1 MGRKLHPLH
10 GLYKL
15 LPNGGDRVRQAFRG
29 ASEIYMS
36 GMKMINTKCIIS
48 EVFEIYISGKYDQN
62 EVSHQ
67 FWDFI
72 EIYLTEKCIL
82 YG

>member
-1 MGRKLHPLH
+1 
-10 GLYKL
+10 
-15 LPNGGDRVRQAFRG
+15 
-29 ASEIYMS
+29 
-36 GMKMINTKCIIS
+36 MKMINTKCIIS
-48 EVFEIYISGKYDQN
+48 EVFEIYISGRYDQN

>member
-15 LPNGGDRVRQAFRG
+15 LSDGGDRVRQALRG
-29 ASEIYMS
+29 ASEVYM
-36 GMKMINTKCIIS
+36 
-48 EVFEIYISGKYDQN
+48 SGKYDQN